1 MKLKVRP
8 SMFSHTDNGCM
19 MSRFQNIYCQ
29 NHDPNVFYFSVS
41 EKLRLLK
48 KNMCSSW
55 LMQNQ
60 RQAQNNYWKCYEVWT
75 QLHHNLFYI
84 LLTQIPNYKI
94 TKLLARDVIEKSTET
109 LKLWNCLL
117 EIRPYRA
124 SEVRVFARC
133 KLLAQVKL
141 VTKVGYSSWRVLIHG
156 SSQPEFYKI
165 KFFFSV
171 IKRPY

>member
-41 EKLRLLK
+41 EKLRLSK

-60 RQAQNNYWKCYEVWT
+60 RQAQNNYWKCYE
-75 QLHHNLFYI
+75 
-84 LLTQIPNYKI
+84 PNYIIIYFIYYWPKYLI

-165 KFFFSV
+165 KFVFFQL
-171 IKRPY
+171 

>member
-8 SMFSHTDNGCM
+8 SMFSHTDNECM

-29 NHDPNVFYFSVS
+29 NHDPNVFYFGVS
-41 EKLRLLK
+41 EKLRLSK

-94 TKLLARDVIEKSTET
+94 IGPGCHWKIYWNIEIMKLFAGNKALSGIRSPCFRT
-109 LKLWNCLL
+109 LQTTC
-117 EIRPYRA
+117 A
-124 SEVRVFARC
+124 SKACNE
-133 KLLAQVKL
+133 
-141 VTKVGYSSWRVLIHG
+141 SWV
-156 SSQPEFYKI
+156 
-165 KFFFSV
+165 
-171 IKRPY
+171 